1 VSKNAATEAA
11 LSALHGELAA
21 AFKDMLEARDESG
34 KRLVP
39 PAQVLNVIRQFLKDN
54 GIEADRGR
62 SKVLDDLSKDLPFDG
77 EDYSAGPTAH

>member
-1 VSKNAATEAA
+1 MSKNAATEAA

-54 GIEADRGR
+54 GIEADRGTM
-62 SKVLDDLSKDLPFDG
+62 SALAALSKDLPFDG
-77 EDYSAGPTAH
+77 EEYTPPTH

>member
-1 VSKNAATEAA
+1 MSKNAATEAA

-54 GIEADRGR
+54 GIEADRR
-62 SKVLDDLSKDLPFDG
+62 TMSALAALSHDLPFDG
-77 EDYSAGPTAH
+77 EEYTPPTH